1 MVRLRVRQE
10 SAVAIPVG
18 CIMGLP
24 ALLRPRFSEPAACP
38 KGSPHSRRAEGPAS
52 NRRDRELA
60 RAVSLAA
67 GDDEPGEV

>member
-1 MVRLRVRQE
+1 VVRLRVRQE
-10 SAVAIPVG
+10 GNAAIPVW

-24 ALLRPRFSEPAACP
+24 ALLRPRFPEPAACP
-38 KGSPHSRRAEGPAS
+38 EGSPHSRRAEGPAS

-60 RAVSLAA
+60 RSVSLAP